1 MTQEKSGAQISQKAF
16 IQSLVI
22 LLVFMIFAGVLTR
35 VVPAGEFARIEIDG
49 RQVVDPASF
58 RYVDA
63 ADYPVWRWF
72 TAPVEVLGG
81 EDSLTIIVII
91 LFLLMVGAAFA
102 VLDKSGILQAALGKI
117 VKKYGDQKYLL
128 LLIISFFFMALGAF
142 FGIFEEVVP
151 LVPIMIALSYSLG
164 WDTLTGLGMS
174 ILATNMGFSAAITN
188 PFTIGVAQKLADL
201 PLFSGAWLRIIIFIV
216 MYAILAIFLTRYAKK
231 IEKDPTA
238 SPVYEEDQKGKSHY
252 GKFLVDSLAKNAD
265 TTKAIRWIVIF
276 IVLILATLFAAPFV
290 EIISFIA
297 LPLVGILF
305 LVGGIG
311 AGFLSGTPSKTV
323 YQAAQEGAL
332 GIAPAIPLILMASS
346 IKFIIAQGQ
355 VIDTLLHSLANVFT
369 QTSPVLAALLVY
381 LLALV
386 LEIFIASGS
395 AKAFLIIP
403 IILPLADLVDV
414 TRQVAVT
421 AYCFGD
427 GFSNLA
433 YPTNPVL
440 LIVLGLTVVTYGK
453 WMKWLLKLWVWVFA
467 ATIAFLALGV
477 MIGYGPF

>member
-1 MTQEKSGAQISQKAF
+1 MNEKSGAQISQKAF
-16 IQSLVI
+16 VQSLVI
-22 LLVFMIFAGVLTR
+22 LLIFMIFAGTLTR
-35 VVPAGEFARIEIDG
+35 VIPAGKFARIEVDG
-49 RQVVDPASF
+49 REIVQPDSF
-58 RYVDA
+58 AFTDR
-63 ADYPVWRWF
+63 ADYPIWRWF
-72 TAPVEVLGG
+72 TAPMEVLGG

-102 VLDKSGILQAALGKI
+102 VLDKSGILQAALSNV
-117 VKKYGDQKYLL
+117 VKKYGDQKYTLL
-128 LLIISFFFMALGAF
+128 LVISFFFMALGAF

-188 PFTIGVAQKLADL
+188 PFTIGVAQKLAGL
-201 PLFSGAWLRIIIFIV
+201 PLFSGAWFRIIIFIV

-231 IEKDPTA
+231 IEKDPKA
-238 SPVYEEDQKGKSHY
+238 SPVYEEDLKSKSQY
-252 GKFLVDSLAKNAD
+252 DNFQLDNLATDNPNLK
-265 TTKAIRWIVIF
+265 KAIRWIVIF
-276 IVLILATLFAAPFV
+276 IVLILTTLFTAPFV
-290 EIISFIA
+290 EIISFAA

-305 LVGGIG
+305 LFGGMG
-311 AGFLSGTPSKTV
+311 AGFLSGTEKKTV
-323 YQAAQEGAL
+323 WAAAKEGAL

-346 IKFIIAQGQ
+346 IKYIIAQGG
-355 VIDTLLHSLANVFT
+355 VIDTMLFKLANVFT
-369 QTSPVLAALLVY
+369 QTSPILAALLVY
-381 LLALV
+381 VLALV
-386 LEIFIASGS
+386 IEIFIASGS

-403 IILPLADLVDV
+403 ILLPLADLVDV

-453 WMKWLLKLWVWVFA
+453 WMKWLLKLWIWVFA
-467 ATIAFLALGV
+467 ATVIFLGIGV

>member
-1 MTQEKSGAQISQKAF
+1 MTEEKSGAQISQKAF

-22 LLVFMIFAGVLTR
+22 LLVFMIFAGILTR
-35 VVPAGEFARIEIDG
+35 IVPAGEFARLEIDG
-49 RQVVDPASF
+49 REVVDPASF
-58 RYVDA
+58 SYVDA

-91 LFLLMVGAAFA
+91 VFLLMVGAAFA

-117 VKKYGDQKYLL
+117 VKKYGDPKYLL
-128 LLIISFFFMALGAF
+128 LLIVSFFFMALGAF

-151 LVPIMIALSYSLG
+151 LVPLMIALSYSLG
-164 WDTLTGLGMS
+164 WDTLVGLGMS

-238 SPVYEEDQKGKSHY
+238 SPVYEEDQQGKSHY
-252 GKFLVDSLAKNAD
+252 GKFLVDKLTKNPD
-265 TTKAIRWIVIF
+265 TTKAIRWIAVF
-276 IVLILATLFAAPFV
+276 LVLILATLFAAPFV
-290 EIISFIA
+290 EFISFIA

-305 LVGGIG
+305 LVGGMG
-311 AGFLSGTPSKTV
+311 AGFLSGTPSRTI
-323 YQAAQEGAL
+323 YQAAKEGAL

-355 VIDTLLHSLANVFT
+355 VIDTMLHSLANVFT

-386 LEIFIASGS
+386 IEIFIASGS

-453 WMKWLLKLWVWVFA
+453 WMKWLLKLWVWVFI
-467 ATIAFLALGV
+467 ATVAFLALGV

>member
-1 MTQEKSGAQISQKAF
+1 MNEKSGAQISQKAF

-22 LLVFMIFAGVLTR
+22 LLIFMIFAGILTR
-35 VVPAGEFARIEIDG
+35 VVPAGEFARIEVDG
-49 RQVVDPASF
+49 REIVQPDSF
-58 RYVDA
+58 TLTKSV
-63 ADYPVWRWF
+63 DYPIWRWF
-72 TAPVEVLGG
+72 TAPIEVLGG
-81 EDSLTIIVII
+81 EDNLTIIVII

-102 VLDKSGILQAALGKI
+102 VLDKSGILQAALGNV
-117 VKKYGDQKYLL
+117 VKKYGDQKYTLL
-128 LLIISFFFMALGAF
+128 LVISFFFMALGAF

-188 PFTIGVAQKLADL
+188 PFTIGVAQKLAGL

-216 MYAILAIFLTRYAKK
+216 MYAVLAIFLTRYAKK

-238 SPVYEEDQKGKSHY
+238 SPVYEEDLKGKSNY
-252 GKFLVDSLAKNAD
+252 DKFQIDTLASNPNHN
-265 TTKAIRWIVIF
+265 KAIRWIIIF
-276 IVLILATLFAAPFV
+276 VVLILGTLFAAPFV
-290 EIISFIA
+290 DFISFIA

-305 LVGGIG
+305 LVGGMG
-311 AGFLSGTPSKTV
+311 AGFLSGTPSKTIW
-323 YQAAQEGAL
+323 QAAKEGAL

-346 IKFIIAQGQ
+346 IKYIIAQGG
-355 VIDTLLHSLANVFT
+355 VIDTMLHTLANVFT
-369 QTSPVLAALLVY
+369 QTSPILAVLLVY

-386 LEIFIASGS
+386 IEIFIASGS

-403 IILPLADLVDV
+403 ILLPLSDLVEV
-414 TRQVAVT
+414 TRQVTVT

-467 ATIAFLALGV
+467 VTIFFLALGV